1 MSKQSRRATLAD
13 VAERAGMSKAAVSMI
28 LNDRPGSRLSA
39 AAVDK
44 VRAAAAELDYRP
56 NPAAQVLRRGKTR
69 TIGFI
74 SDEVTLTRHAN
85 GLIGGALEVAKA
97 SNHTVLISETEGIP
111 GGLAHA
117 FETMLDHRVD
127 GILIGLLGARLIDL
141 PETKTG
147 VPVVV
152 LNGVSSAG
160 HPNVLPDER
169 AAGYAVAKRLLDAG
183 HRSIGLVGDLP
194 GEVTADLRR
203 SATIALRFE
212 GIADAFAEAGLEPA
226 RVDIPEWEPEHGY
239 EATKSL
245 LTRHPDVTAILAA
258 NDSVAFGVYQ
268 VLLEQGRR
276 IPADVSVISFDDEVL
291 AGYQR
296 PRLTTARLPYHAMG
310 ALGASMLLGQ
320 HELGHELVPMP
331 LIERESLA
339 VLPPAPHP
347 DTAEKDH
354 PRSAVLST

>member
-39 AAVDK
+39 AAVDR
-44 VRAAAAELDYRP
+44 VRAAAADLDYRP

-97 SNHTVLISETEGIP
+97 HDHTVLISETEGIE

-117 FETMLDHRVD
+117 FETMVDHRVD

-141 PETKTG
+141 PETSAG

-152 LNGVSSAG
+152 LNGLSSAG

-169 AAGYAVAKRLLDAG
+169 ASGHAVARRLIDAG
-183 HRSIGLVGDLP
+183 HRDIGLVGDLP
-194 GEVTADLRR
+194 VDATGDLRR
-203 SATIALRFE
+203 SATIGLRFQ
-212 GIADAFAEAGLEPA
+212 GIADAFAEAGFEPA
-226 RVDIPEWEPEHGY
+226 RVDISDWQPGPGY
-239 EATKSL
+239 EASRTL
-245 LTRHPDVTAILAA
+245 LDRHPEVTAILAA
-258 NDSVAFGVYQ
+258 NDGVAFGAYQ
-268 VLLEQGRR
+268 VLLERGRR
-276 IPADVSVISFDDEVL
+276 IPEDVSVISFDDEVL
-291 AGYQR
+291 AGYLR
-296 PRLTTARLPYHAMG
+296 PRLTTARLPYHQMA
-310 ALGASMLLGQ
+310 ALGVSMLLGVR
-320 HELGHELVPMP
+320 ELGHELVPMP

-339 VLPPAPHP
+339 VAPPVHLPLPGPGA
-347 DTAEKDH
+347 
-354 PRSAVLST
+354 SALQA